1 MNGIGPIGA
10 GGTKPQGLAD
20 IMALRQ
26 QILERSDGLQRFRS
40 NDAPK
45 FGEIATSASQPAAPA
60 SSDGASSFA
69 DTLSNAI
76 DNVSAVQKR
85 SGDMQAAYERGEV
98 TDIAQVMM
106 ARQESGVA
114 FEATMQ
120 VRNKLLSAYQEIM
133 RMGG

>member
-1 MNGIGPIGA
+1 MSPISA
-10 GGTKPQGLAD
+10 SASVTQPRGLSD

-26 QILERSDGLQRFRS
+26 QILERSEVLQQFRTPASDKVAPLDPTGLR
-40 NDAPK
+40 
-45 FGEIATSASQPAAPA
+45 PAAAANGP
-60 SSDGASSFA
+60 SGSFA

-76 DNVSAVQKR
+76 GNVNAIQKR
-85 SGDMQAAYERGEV
+85 SGDMAAAYERGEV

>member
-1 MNGIGPIGA
+1 MSGIGPIG
-10 GGTKPQGLAD
+10 GGGARPQGLAE
-20 IMALRQ
+20 IMQLRQ
-26 QILERSDGLQRFRS
+26 QILERSDGLQQFRS
-40 NDAPK
+40 NDAAK
-45 FGEIATSASQPAAPA
+45 VGGAATTAPEPAAPA
-60 SSDGASSFA
+60 SNFGTSSFA

-76 DNVSAVQKR
+76 DNVNAVQKR

>member
-1 MNGIGPIGA
+1 MSPISA
-10 GGTKPQGLAD
+10 TLPATQPRGLAD

-26 QILERSDGLQRFRS
+26 QILERSEVLQQFRTPEATKV
-40 NDAPK
+40 AP
-45 FGEIATSASQPAAPA
+45 IDPSALRPAAATNGP
-60 SSDGASSFA
+60 SGSFA

-76 DNVSAVQKR
+76 DNVNAVQKR
-85 SGDMQAAYERGEV
+85 SGDMTAAYERGEV